1 MNQAV
6 RLYEFGTSMS
16 TSFPACQINL
26 FTRKVYNLYGIEI
39 PFQLGMQES

>member
-1 MNQAV
+1 MNQTIN
-6 RLYEFGTSMS
+6 LYEFDIVEKVFS
-16 TSFPACQINL
+16 PACQINL